1 VRLDGRLKRLEERA
15 SASTGSRCPRYE
27 LESYFRALETDK
39 REQAGLLPLPYTE
52 EDRKDD
58 EQFLRE
64 TLPSSLVL
72 GDGALGPEV
81 PEEVER
87 ELARQEDAR

>member
-15 SASTGSRCPRYE
+15 SANTGSRAPRYE
-27 LESYFRALETDK
+27 LESYFRALENVE
-39 REQAGLLPLPYTE
+39 REKAGLPPLPYTE

-58 EQFLRE
+58 EEFLRE
-64 TLPSSLVL
+64 TLPSSLVF

-81 PEEVER
+81 REEVER
-87 ELARQEDAR
+87 ELASQEHAR

>member
-1 VRLDGRLKRLEERA
+1 VRLDGRLKHLEERA
-15 SASTGSRCPRYE
+15 SVSTGSRSPRYE
-27 LESYFRALETDK
+27 LESYFRALENVE
-39 REQAGLLPLPYTE
+39 REEAGLLPLPYTD

-81 PEEVER
+81 REGVER
-87 ELARQEDAR
+87 END